1 MNSGSPVNS
10 SGTDQIVTY
19 EALNEALCRALFT
32 TEMANRPVYL
42 EITEEIQSQVASD
55 LGIDPA
61 TLEDTIFESVNSKL
75 HHSDLPT
82 LFDSMKDSLGIW
94 YRKSKEAAEAS
105 QTVPNYPH
113 IPLLLAF
120 TISASDMGSEG
131 GYSTNAYYPRLQGNL
146 GLADKKIVE
155 ESYRKVASTFW
166 SALNLWLD
174 KYLSSKRG
182 IGTAYSI
189 SAHKYVGLALSQ
201 ALVRSVDRKKFPKL
215 FRENNFSPFTSLV
228 ERDMQNI
235 IDAWMKREDSYFSSY
250 RNPSKPLKKLWEKD
264 DAKTRIA
271 SIACRELE
279 LWDGSVSSGHLEE
292 DQISKQDFQVRLEA
306 FETSFPSASMNF
318 NFSFSAP
325 ISSEEG
331 HLIGI
336 KRRDG
341 EGDAKVQVLMDQ
353 SGWWRPDTSF
363 SPVGSIDLLEGLL
376 TIDIGRNFNI
386 ERFPKR
392 LVVFRHD
399 ELSRRYQEV
408 ERTEIG
414 VRTLL
419 VLQNNGELAS
429 KVSEVLSKCARQGWA
444 MLGPKDIA
452 GIPDG
457 WLIAK
462 NVELVMP
469 PDNSQLPPD
478 GSLEGLKPIFAGTLN
493 FSGGFQLPGR
503 PPKWHSDVDFEIRG
517 SVLGAE
523 KISMQICSEDEFETV
538 VLEHE
543 FYEATAVW
551 KIDASTL
558 SNNNFAVK
566 LFMDSENKPVTEKTL
581 RLRSSD
587 SIDEASWKSSE
598 RLVHDFTNTVLGVV
612 QTIPL
617 QDSTFSFVDGSITKK
632 AANVKIYAEEV
643 PPDEKI
649 WWISQPSG
657 NMTSRQ
663 FEQITLQSVTAA
675 SCFGTARHNFVIPP
689 TVPSKS
695 RQGFEKSD
703 SGNIQGTCKYCG
715 LNKKFAANA
724 WVAERNKLKKEKA
737 AKKVAISADAVVVQ
751 TPRVSLSAMPPV
763 ENRRTKHIEVLDGL
777 MHVGGGSGLALE
789 MLASAIDSGALF
801 KYQFALELDQ
811 LALIDCR
818 LDEFFQIRSWEVT
831 PTSFVSCGSYVV
843 ITGFASKTL
852 VESIQ
857 SSLTEGKLFGFED
870 VDTFTLP
877 RIVGAK
883 ESEIDAISKKMNIP
897 YLREPVLEML
907 SILPPITELAESL
920 PKRAVP
926 GFESLSQFE
935 PASNSWV
942 ESLNIDQ
949 VGGYRIRGEYRNR
962 YVVRTANDLKSNS
975 VSFVSAEMAKH
986 FQSAILGRALF
997 AYDYANN
1004 KLIVPLGA
1012 TFPGLYGRAAVL
1024 ASGKLPERDSTGKL
1038 LVYNN
1043 IDSRTSRLFAAKLGG
1058 AIYG

>member
-1 MNSGSPVNS
+1 
-10 SGTDQIVTY
+10 
-19 EALNEALCRALFT
+19 
-32 TEMANRPVYL
+32 MANRPVYL
-42 EITEEIQSQVASD
+42 EITEEIQLQVATD
-55 LGIDPA
+55 LGIDPT
-61 TLEDTIFESVNSKL
+61 TLEDIIFESVISKL
-75 HHSDLPT
+75 HHSELPT

-94 YRKSKEAAEAS
+94 YSKSREALWAS
-105 QTVPNYPH
+105 QTIPNYPH
-113 IPLLLAF
+113 IPLLLVF
-120 TISASDMGSEG
+120 TIAASDMGSEG

-146 GLADKKIVE
+146 DLSDKKIVE
-155 ESYRKVASTFW
+155 ESYRKVANTFW

-174 KYLSSKRG
+174 KYLNSKRG

-189 SAHKYVGLALSQ
+189 SAQKYVGLALSQ
-201 ALVRSVDRKKFPKL
+201 ALVRSVDRRKFPKL
-215 FRENNFSPFTSLV
+215 FRENNLSPFTSLV

-235 IDAWMKREDSYFSSY
+235 IDAWMKREDSYSSSF
-250 RNPSKPLKKLWEKD
+250 RNPSKPLRKLWEKD
-264 DAKTRIA
+264 DAKIRIA

-279 LWDGSVSSGHLEE
+279 LWDGAVSSGHPEE
-292 DQISKQDFQVRLEA
+292 DQFSKQDFQVRLEV
-306 FETSFPSASMNF
+306 FETSFPSAAMNF

-325 ISSEEG
+325 ISSEEE

-336 KRRDG
+336 KRG
-341 EGDAKVQVLMDQ
+341 EGKSDAKVQVLMDQ

-376 TIDIGRNFNI
+376 EIDIGLNFNI

-414 VRTLL
+414 VKTLL
-419 VLQNNGELAS
+419 VIQNNGDLVS
-429 KVSEVLSKCARQGWA
+429 KVSEVLSKCARPGWA
-444 MLGPKDIA
+444 MLGSKDIE

-469 PDNSQLPPD
+469 PEKSLLPPD
-478 GSLEGLKPIFAGTLN
+478 GSLEGMKPIFAGSLN

-523 KISMQICSEDEFETV
+523 KISIQICAEDELETV
-538 VLEHE
+538 ILEHE
-543 FYEATAVW
+543 FHEATGVW
-551 KIDASTL
+551 KINASTL
-558 SNNNFAVK
+558 TNNNYAVK

-612 QTIPL
+612 QTVPL
-617 QDSTFSFVDGSITKK
+617 QDSTLSFVDGSITER
-632 AANVKIYAEEV
+632 ASNVKTYIEEM

-649 WWISQPSG
+649 WWVNQPSG

-663 FEQITLQSVTAA
+663 FEQITLQSATAA
-675 SCFGTARHNFVIPP
+675 GCFGTARHNFVIPQ
-689 TVPSKS
+689 TIPSKS
-695 RQGFEKSD
+695 RQGFEKS
-703 SGNIQGTCKYCG
+703 GGHIQGTCKYCG
-715 LNKKFAANA
+715 LNKKFAANP
-724 WVAERNKLKKEKA
+724 WIAERKKMEKEKA
-737 AKKVAISADAVVVQ
+737 AKEVEISSGSVDLQ
-751 TPRVSLSAMPPV
+751 TPRVSLSGMPPV
-763 ENRRTKHIEVLDGL
+763 ENKRLRHTEVLDGL

-789 MLASAIDSGALF
+789 MLASAIDAGALF

-818 LDEFFQIRSWEVT
+818 LDDFFQIRSWEVA
-831 PTSFVSCGSYVV
+831 PTSLVSCSGYTV
-843 ITGFASKTL
+843 ITGFASKSL
-852 VESIQ
+852 LELIQ
-857 SSLTEGKLFGFED
+857 GSLIQGKLFSFED
-870 VDTFTLP
+870 IDTFTLP
-877 RIVGAK
+877 RIVGSE
-883 ESEIDAISKKMNIP
+883 ESEIEAISKKMNIP
-897 YLREPVLEML
+897 YLRNSVLEML

-920 PKRAVP
+920 PKRSVP
-926 GFESLSQFE
+926 GFESISQFE

-942 ESLNIDQ
+942 ETSNIDR

-962 YVVRTANDLKSNS
+962 YVVRTANDLKSNY
-975 VSFVSAEMAKH
+975 VSFVSAEIAKH
-986 FQSAILGRALF
+986 FQSAELGRSLF
-997 AYDYANN
+997 AYDYGNN
-1004 KLIVPLGA
+1004 RLIVPLGA
-1012 TFPGLYGRAAVL
+1012 NLPGLYGRAAVL

-1038 LVYNN
+1038 LIYNN
-1043 IDSRTSRLFAAKLGG
+1043 IDSKTSRLFAAKLGG
-1058 AIYG
+1058 AKLG

>member
-1 MNSGSPVNS
+1 MTLEIPADSGIAE
-10 SGTDQIVTY
+10 QLVTY
-19 EALNEALCRALFT
+19 DLLNEALCRALFT
-32 TEMANRPVYL
+32 VEMANRPVYL
-42 EITEEIQSQVASD
+42 EITEEVQLQVSNE

-61 TLEDTIFESVNSKL
+61 TLEETIFECVNSQI
-75 HHSDLPT
+75 HHSDLPI
-82 LFDSMKDSLGIW
+82 LFDKMKNSLGTW
-94 YRKSKEAAEAS
+94 YRNCNEAVEKSNP
-105 QTVPNYPH
+105 VPSYPH

-120 TISASDMGSEG
+120 TISASDMGGEG

-146 GLADKKIVE
+146 GLPDKKIVE
-155 ESYRKVASTFW
+155 ESYRKVATIFW

-174 KYLSSKRG
+174 KFLSSKRG

-189 SAHKYVGLALSQ
+189 SAFKYVGFALSQ
-201 ALVRSVDRKKFPKL
+201 ALVRSVDRKKLPKL

-250 RNPSKPLKKLWEKD
+250 RNPSKPLQKLWEKD

-279 LWDGSVSSGHLEE
+279 LWDGAVSGGHLED

-306 FETSFPSASMNF
+306 FETSFPSSAMHF

-325 ISSEEG
+325 ISSKES
-331 HLIGI
+331 HVIGI

-341 EGDAKVQVLMDQ
+341 EADAKIQVLMDQ

-363 SPVGSIDLLEGLL
+363 PPVGSRDLLEGML
-376 TIDIGRNFNI
+376 TVDIGREFNI
-386 ERFPKR
+386 ERYPKR

-414 VRTLL
+414 IRTLL
-419 VLQNNGELAS
+419 AIQNNGNFVS
-429 KVSEVLSKCARQGWA
+429 KVSEVLSKCARPGWA
-444 MLGPKDIA
+444 VLGAKDIA

-457 WLIAK
+457 WVMAI

-469 PDNSQLPPD
+469 PENSSLSPD
-478 GSLEGLKPIFAGTLN
+478 GSLEGLKPIFGGTLN

-503 PPKWHSDVDFEIRG
+503 PPKWHSDIDFEIRG

-523 KISMQICSEDEFETV
+523 KISMQICIEDDSETV
-538 VLEHE
+538 VLARE
-543 FYEATAVW
+543 FYEATGVW

-558 SNNNFAVK
+558 INNNYAVK

-598 RLVHDFTNTVLGVV
+598 RLVHDFTDTVLGVV
-612 QTIPL
+612 QTVPL
-617 QDSTFSFVDGSITKK
+617 QESISSFVDGSITKK
-632 AANVKIYAEEV
+632 ASNVKIYAEEI
-643 PPDEKI
+643 PPNEKI
-649 WWISQPSG
+649 WWVNQPSG
-657 NMTSRQ
+657 NMTNRK
-663 FEQITLQSVTAA
+663 FEQIALQSVTAA

-689 TVPSKS
+689 TVPSRS

-715 LNKKFAANA
+715 LHKKFAANP
-724 WVAERNKLKKEKA
+724 WVAERNKLKKENV
-737 AKKVAISADAVVVQ
+737 AKKVATSAEAVVVQ
-751 TPRVSLSAMPPV
+751 TPRVSLSNMPPV
-763 ENRRTKHIEVLDGL
+763 ENRRTRHVEVLDGL

-789 MLASAIDSGALF
+789 MLASAIDPGALF

-818 LDEFFQIRSWEVT
+818 LDEFFQIRSWEVA
-831 PTSFVSCGSYVV
+831 PTSFASCGDHIV
-843 ITGFASKTL
+843 ITGFCSKSL
-852 VESIQ
+852 LESIRN
-857 SSLTEGKLFGFED
+857 SLTEGKIISFEEIES
-870 VDTFTLP
+870 FTLP
-877 RIVGAK
+877 RIIGAK
-883 ESEIDAISKKMNIP
+883 QSDIAVISNKMNIP

-907 SILPPITELAESL
+907 SILPPIAELVESL

-926 GFESLSQFE
+926 GFESISQFE

-942 ESLNIDQ
+942 ETSNIDE
-949 VGGYRIRGEYRNR
+949 VGGYRIQGEYRNR
-962 YVVRTANDLKSNS
+962 YVTRTAQDLRNNS
-975 VSFVSAEMAKH
+975 VSFVSAELAKH
-986 FQSAILGRALF
+986 FQAAELGIALLAF
-997 AYDYANN
+997 DYANK

-1012 TFPGLYGRAAVL
+1012 TLPGLYGRSAVL

-1038 LVYNN
+1038 LIYNN
-1043 IDSRTSRLFAAKLGG
+1043 INSQTARLLAAKLGR
-1058 AIYG
+1058 ARIE

>member
-1 MNSGSPVNS
+1 
-10 SGTDQIVTY
+10 
-19 EALNEALCRALFT
+19 
-32 TEMANRPVYL
+32 
-42 EITEEIQSQVASD
+42 
-55 LGIDPA
+55 
-61 TLEDTIFESVNSKL
+61 
-75 HHSDLPT
+75 
-82 LFDSMKDSLGIW
+82 
-94 YRKSKEAAEAS
+94 
-105 QTVPNYPH
+105 
-113 IPLLLAF
+113 
-120 TISASDMGSEG
+120 MGSEG

-146 GLADKKIVE
+146 GLSDKKIVE

-174 KYLSSKRG
+174 KYLISKRG

-228 ERDMQNI
+228 ERDMQNV
-235 IDAWMKREDSYFSSY
+235 IDTWMKREDSYFSSY

-279 LWDGSVSSGHLEE
+279 LWDGAVSTGFLEE

-306 FETSFPSASMNF
+306 FETSFPSAAMNF

-325 ISSEEG
+325 VSSEEG
-331 HLIGI
+331 HLVGI
-336 KRRDG
+336 KRPDG
-341 EGDAKVQVLMDQ
+341 ESDARVQVLMDQ

-363 SPVGSIDLLEGLL
+363 SPVGSKDLLEGLL

-419 VLQNNGELAS
+419 VIQDNGDLVS
-429 KVSEVLSKCARQGWA
+429 KVSEVLSKCARPGWA
-444 MLGPKDIA
+444 MLKSKDMS

-457 WLIAK
+457 WLVAK

-469 PDNSQLPPD
+469 PENALLPPD
-478 GSLEGLKPIFAGTLN
+478 GSLEGMKPIFAGTLN

-503 PPKWHSDVDFEIRG
+503 PPKWHSGVNFEIRG

-523 KISMQICSEDEFETV
+523 KISMQICAEDESETI
-538 VLEHE
+538 VLADE

-551 KIDASTL
+551 KINASTL
-558 SNNNFAVK
+558 ADNNYSIK

-587 SIDEASWKSSE
+587 SIDEASWKSAE

-612 QTIPL
+612 QTVPL
-617 QDSTFSFVDGSITKK
+617 QDSTFTFVDGSITKK
-632 AANVKIYAEEV
+632 ASNAKLYA
-643 PPDEKI
+643 DETPTDEQI
-649 WWISQPSG
+649 WWVNQPTG

-737 AKKVAISADAVVVQ
+737 AKKIAISAETIVVQ
-751 TPRVSLSAMPPV
+751 TPTVSLLGMPPI
-763 ENRRTKHIEVLDGL
+763 ENRRTKHTEVLDGL
-777 MHVGGGSGLALE
+777 MHVGGGSGFALE

-801 KYQFALELDQ
+801 KYQFAQELDQ

-831 PTSFVSCGSYVV
+831 PTSFVSCNGYTV

-852 VESIQ
+852 LESIKN
-857 SSLTEGKLFGFED
+857 SLTEGKLIGFED
-870 VDTFTLP
+870 VDNFTLP

-883 ESEIDAISKKMNIP
+883 ESEIDTISKKMNIP

-907 SILPPITELAESL
+907 SILPPITELAEYL
-920 PKRAVP
+920 PKRSVP
-926 GFESLSQFE
+926 GFESISQFE

-942 ESLNIDQ
+942 ETSNIDQ

-962 YVVRTANDLKSNS
+962 YVLRTSSDLKNNS

-986 FQSAILGRALF
+986 FQAAELGRALF
-997 AYDYANN
+997 AFDYASN

-1012 TFPGLYGRAAVL
+1012 TFPGLYGRAAIL

-1038 LVYNN
+1038 LIYNN
-1043 IDSRTSRLFAAKLGG
+1043 IDSKISRLFAAKLGG
-1058 AIYG
+1058 VKLG

>member
-1 MNSGSPVNS
+1 MDSGSPANQ
-10 SGTDQIVTY
+10 GGADQLVTY
-19 EALNEALCRALFT
+19 EVLNEALCRALFT
-32 TEMANRPVYL
+32 KEMANRPVYL
-42 EITEEIQSQVASD
+42 EITEEIRAQVASD
-55 LGIDPA
+55 LGVDPA
-61 TLEDTIFESVNSKL
+61 TLEDIIFESVNSKL
-75 HHSDLPT
+75 HHSELPT
-82 LFDSMKDSLGIW
+82 LFDTMNQSLGIW
-94 YRKSKEAAEAS
+94 YRKSKKLVEAS
-105 QTVPNYPH
+105 QTVPDYPH
-113 IPLLLAF
+113 TPLLLAF

-131 GYSTNAYYPRLQGNL
+131 GYSANAYYPRLQGNL
-146 GLADKKIVE
+146 GLPDKKIVE

-174 KYLSSKRG
+174 KYLNSKRG

-215 FRENNFSPFTSLV
+215 FRENNLSPFSSLV

-235 IDAWMKREDSYFSSY
+235 LDAWMKREDSYFSSY
-250 RNPSKPLKKLWEKD
+250 RNPSKPLQKLWEKD

-271 SIACRELE
+271 GIACRELE
-279 LWDGSVSSGHLEE
+279 LWDGAVLNGQLDE

-306 FETSFPSASMNF
+306 FETSFPSAAM
-318 NFSFSAP
+318 NFSFSFNAP
-325 ISSEEG
+325 ILSEEG

-341 EGDAKVQVLMDQ
+341 ESDAKVQVIMDQ

-363 SPVGSIDLLEGLL
+363 PPVGSKDLFEGLL
-376 TIDIGRNFNI
+376 TIDIGRDFDI

-392 LVVFRHD
+392 LIVFRHD

-419 VLQNNGELAS
+419 AIQDNGNLIS
-429 KVSEVLSKCARQGWA
+429 KVSEVLSECARPGWA
-444 MLGPKDIA
+444 VLGPEDIA

-457 WLIAK
+457 WLTVT
-462 NVELVMP
+462 NVELVVP
-469 PDNSQLPPD
+469 PANSLLPPD
-478 GSLEGLKPIFAGTLN
+478 GSLEGMKPIFAGALN

-523 KISMQICSEDEFETV
+523 KISMQICAEDETETV
-538 VLEHE
+538 FLAHE

-558 SNNNFAVK
+558 NDKNYTVK
-566 LFMDSENKPVTEKTL
+566 LFMDSDINPVTEKTL

-598 RLVHDFTNTVLGVV
+598 RLVHDFTSTVLGVV
-612 QTIPL
+612 QTVPL
-617 QDSTFSFVDGSITKK
+617 QDSTFSFVDGSVTKK
-632 AANVKIYAEEV
+632 ASNVNIYEEEI
-643 PPDEKI
+643 PPDEII
-649 WWISQPSG
+649 WWVNQRSG

-663 FEQITLQSVTAA
+663 FEQITLQNVTAA
-675 SCFGTARHNFVIPP
+675 SCFGTSRHNFVIPP

-715 LNKKFAANA
+715 LNKRFAANA
-724 WVAERNKLKKEKA
+724 WVAEQNKLKKDKA
-737 AKKVAISADAVVVQ
+737 AKKVAISAEAVVVR
-751 TPRVSLSAMPPV
+751 TPRVPLSGMPPI
-763 ENRRTKHIEVLDGL
+763 ENRRTKHREVLDGL
-777 MHVGGGSGLALE
+777 MHVGGGSRLALE

-801 KYQFALELDQ
+801 KYQFSLALDQ

-818 LDEFFQIRSWEVT
+818 LDEFFQIMSWEVT
-831 PTSFVSCGSYVV
+831 PTSFVSCGGYSV
-843 ITGFASKTL
+843 ITGFTSKSL
-852 VESIQ
+852 LESIE
-857 SSLTEGKLFGFED
+857 SSLTEGKLIAFED
-870 VDTFTLP
+870 VDSLTLP
-877 RIVGAK
+877 RIIGAK
-883 ESEIDAISKKMNIP
+883 ESQIDAISKEMNIP
-897 YLREPVLEML
+897 HLREPVLEML
-907 SILPPITELAESL
+907 SILPPIAELAEAL

-926 GFESLSQFE
+926 GFEAISQFE

-942 ESLNIDQ
+942 DTSNIDQ
-949 VGGYRIRGEYRNR
+949 IGGYRIRGEYRNR
-962 YVVRTANDLKSNS
+962 YVIRTANDLKSNS
-975 VSFVSAEMAKH
+975 VSFVSAEVAKH
-986 FQSAILGRALF
+986 FQAAELGRPLF
-997 AYDYANN
+997 AFDLTNS

-1012 TFPGLYGRAAVL
+1012 SIPGLYGRAAVL
-1024 ASGKLPERDSTGKL
+1024 ASGKLPEQDSTGKL
-1038 LVYNN
+1038 LIYSN
-1043 IDSRTSRLFAAKLGG
+1043 INSKTSRLLAAKLGG
-1058 AIYG
+1058 VKIE

>member
-1 MNSGSPVNS
+1 MNSGSPGNS
-10 SGTDQIVTY
+10 SGTDQALTY
-19 EALNEALCRALFT
+19 EALNEALCKALFT
-32 TEMANRPVYL
+32 PEMANRPVYL
-42 EITEEIQSQVASD
+42 EITDEIQSKVASD

-61 TLEDTIFESVNSKL
+61 TLEDTIFEFVNSKL
-75 HHSDLPT
+75 HHSELPT
-82 LFDSMKDSLGIW
+82 LFDGMKESLGSW
-94 YRKSKEAAEAS
+94 YRKAKEAVETS
-105 QTVPNYPH
+105 QKVPNYPH

-120 TISASDMGSEG
+120 TISASDMGNEG

-146 GLADKKIVE
+146 GLTDKKIVE

-166 SALNLWLD
+166 SALNSWLD
-174 KYLSSKRG
+174 NYLKSKRG

-228 ERDMQNI
+228 ERDMQNV

-279 LWDGSVSSGHLEE
+279 LWDGAVSGGHLEE
-292 DQISKQDFQVRLEA
+292 DQISKQDFQLRLEA
-306 FETSFPSASMNF
+306 FETSFPRQAMTF
-318 NFSFSAP
+318 DFSFSAP
-325 ISSEEG
+325 ISSEEV

-336 KRRDG
+336 KRRG
-341 EGDAKVQVLMDQ
+341 SASDAKVHVLMDQ
-353 SGWWRPDTSF
+353 AGWWRPDTSL
-363 SPVGSIDLLEGLL
+363 PAVGAIDLLEGML
-376 TIDIGRNFNI
+376 TIDIGRSFNI

-419 VLQNNGELAS
+419 VIQDNGDLVS
-429 KVSEVLSKCARQGWA
+429 KVSEVLSKCARPGWV
-444 MLGPKDIA
+444 MLRKKDIE

-469 PDNSQLPPD
+469 PENALLPPD
-478 GSLEGLKPIFAGTLN
+478 GSLEGMKPIFAGTLN

-523 KISMQICSEDEFETV
+523 KISMQICAEDESETV
-538 VLEHE
+538 VLAQE
-543 FYEATAVW
+543 FFEATAVW

-558 SNNNFAVK
+558 SNNNYAVK
-566 LFMDSENKPVTEKTL
+566 LFMDSDSKPVTEKTL

-598 RLVHDFTNTVLGVV
+598 RLVHDFTNTLLGVV
-612 QTIPL
+612 QTVPM
-617 QDSTFSFVDGSITKK
+617 QNSTFSFVDGSITKK
-632 AANVKIYAEEV
+632 ASNVTIYKQEI

-649 WWISQPSG
+649 WWVNQPSG

-663 FEQITLQSVTAA
+663 FEQITLQSVTDA
-675 SCFGTARHNFVIPP
+675 SCFGTARHNFEIPP

-737 AKKVAISADAVVVQ
+737 AKKVSVSAKAVVVQ
-751 TPRVSLSAMPPV
+751 TPKVSLSGMPPI
-763 ENRRTKHIEVLDGL
+763 EDRKTKHIEVLDGL
-777 MHVGGGSGLALE
+777 MHVGGGSGSALE
-789 MLASAIDSGALF
+789 VLASAIDSGALF

-818 LDEFFQIRSWEVT
+818 LDDFFQIRSWEVT
-831 PTSFVSCGSYVV
+831 PTSFVSCDGYTV
-843 ITGFASKTL
+843 ITGFASKSL
-852 VESIQ
+852 LESIR
-857 SSLTEGKLFGFED
+857 SSLSQGKLIGFENID
-870 VDTFTLP
+870 KFTLP
-877 RIVGAK
+877 RIVGS
-883 ESEIDAISKKMNIP
+883 EDSEIEAISKKMNIP
-897 YLREPVLEML
+897 YLREPVHEML
-907 SILPPITELAESL
+907 SILPPIIDLAECL
-920 PKRAVP
+920 PKRSVP
-926 GFESLSQFE
+926 GFESISQFE
-935 PASNSWV
+935 PSSNSWV
-942 ESLNIDQ
+942 ETTSIDQ
-949 VGGYRIRGEYRNR
+949 VGGYRIRGEFRNR
-962 YVVRTANDLKSNS
+962 YVIRTVNDLKSNS
-975 VSFVSAEMAKH
+975 VSFVSAEIAKH
-986 FQSAILGRALF
+986 FQSAELGKALF
-997 AYDYANN
+997 SYDYGSN

-1012 TFPGLYGRAAVL
+1012 TLPGLYGRAAVL

-1038 LVYNN
+1038 LIYNN
-1043 IDSRTSRLFAAKLGG
+1043 IDSLTSRLFAAKLGG
-1058 AIYG
+1058 TKLE